1 MKISKSRLKEIIKEE
16 VEGNKALISAIENL
30 SGKIDSLDVSID
42 FLAAAFIGGDPLS
55 IGAAQKSLGRAYRP
69 VVKTPQQVDEGYG
82 DRPAWED
89 DASHPDYVDPKEVC
103 PEIRKMIEERQATL
117 SDGSLPEDK
126 ALEVQN
132 QIDVLEEIATMRG
145 CK

>member
-1 MKISKSRLKEIIKEE
+1 MKISESRLKEIIKEE
-16 VEGNKALISAIENL
+16 VESNKALISAIENL
-30 SGKIDSLDVSID
+30 SGKIDNLDVSID

-82 DRPAWED
+82 D
-89 DASHPDYVDPKEVC
+89 PDQIDSKDVC
-103 PEIRKMIEERQATL
+103 PEIRKMIEERQTTL
-117 SDGSLPEDK
+117 SDGNLPEDK
-126 ALEVQN
+126 VLEVQN